1 MGLMNWLYV
10 TIGILLFI
18 VTIYF
23 IDDGWAQN
31 LGGVYKNYKDSKLPL
46 SVFIRLLLKGHE

>member
-18 VTIYF
+18 VAIYF
-23 IDDGWAQN
+23 IDGGWAQN
-31 LGGVYKNYKDSKLPL
+31 LGGVYKNYRDSKLPL
-46 SVFIRLLLKGHE
+46 SVFIRLLLKRHE